1 MPMFSLHSSLK
12 GIVHKERPYED
23 FIHQPLLPNKLSQLG
38 PGIAFTDVD
47 GNGTEDFF
55 IGCPRGQ
62 SGAIFL
68 GDGKGSFK
76 VN

>member
-1 MPMFSLHSSLK
+1 MFYEDKEILK
-12 GIVHKERPYED
+12 HVHKENYFDD
-23 FIHQPLLPNKLSQLG
+23 FDKLVLLPHKLSQLG

-76 VN
+76 VNSN